1 MLSYSNTTNFFQY
14 TFYSY
19 LYPKPLSSS
28 KTQKNK
34 NLIRVNYKKN
44 IRKNILKQKEKMSG
58 GEINNPFGEAANLI
72 SGPIGQIGL
81 EQAKK

>member
-1 MLSYSNTTNFFQY
+1 M
-14 TFYSY
+14 
-19 LYPKPLSSS
+19 
-28 KTQKNK
+28 
-34 NLIRVNYKKN
+34 IKN
-44 IRKNILKQKEKMSG
+44 IRKNILKLKEKMSG

>member
-1 MLSYSNTTNFFQY
+1 
-14 TFYSY
+14 
-19 LYPKPLSSS
+19 
-28 KTQKNK
+28 
-34 NLIRVNYKKN
+34 
-44 IRKNILKQKEKMSG
+44 MSG